1 MQFEANLTSHRSGD
15 IDQRIQ
21 GKARYPAS
29 KEIIHAWLG
38 HSTLAAL
45 AGRAASP
52 VRNARL
58 KPRSTI
64 QSAIGVCN
72 PVVRQRSQGFMGGSY
87 NTREFFHGRS
97 AQALRSI
104 KWFFLAAGFVL
115 PAGLLAS
122 LEPTRGVLLLSVV
135 VQFAG
140 LIAERWFF
148 FAQAYHPQNLY
159 YQAVS

>member
-1 MQFEANLTSHRSGD
+1 MAGSLH
-15 IDQRIQ
+15 
-21 GKARYPAS
+21 ARRARRAGRVTGAKCPAQ
-29 KEIIHAWLG
+29 
-38 HSTLAAL
+38 AAL
-45 AGRAASP
+45 HDSKCNRCLQPGGATAFAGIHG
-52 VRNARL
+52 RL
-58 KPRSTI
+58 L
-64 QSAIGVCN
+64 
-72 PVVRQRSQGFMGGSY
+72 Y

>member
-1 MQFEANLTSHRSGD
+1 MGSLNSSSLLPPSCDHATPAGRPPPTSNISGGVQFEANLTSHRSGD

-29 KEIIHAWLG
+29 KEIVHAWLG

-45 AGRAASP
+45 AGRAASL

-72 PVVRQRSQGFMGGSY
+72 PVVRQRSQGFMGGSST
-87 NTREFFHGRS
+87 TRASFFTAEAPRRYAASSGSFWPR
-97 AQALRSI
+97 ALCCRLVFWQALSLR
-104 KWFFLAAGFVL
+104 AG
-115 PAGLLAS
+115 
-122 LEPTRGVLLLSVV
+122 
-135 VQFAG
+135 
-140 LIAERWFF
+140 
-148 FAQAYHPQNLY
+148 YCC
-159 YQAVS
+159 